1 MAESTS
7 VSTALITT
15 SLVAFFSGFAL
26 GIYSIRGYVLPPSLA
41 AARRQLLNDPVES
54 EEEDVEED
62 DTILD
67 HAPNWANGAEA
78 DRRQG
83 LRVPEAKAVDD
94 EVGSRKGGEK
104 KIKKRRKAAENK
116 TEPEPEGDDAGGR
129 SARGEAEAAYPRQ
142 TAVNPGSNPHE
153 CKLVLVVR
161 TDLGM
166 TKGKIAA
173 QCSHATLACYKTLSR
188 TASSSA
194 DAARV
199 LQRWERLGQAKI
211 AVQVKSQEELLALMG
226 RARGLGITAEVI
238 QDAGR
243 TQIDPGSLTVLGV
256 GPAPKSL
263 VDQITGGLKLL

>member
-26 GIYSIRGYVLPPSLA
+26 GIYSIRGYIVPPSLTS
-41 AARRQLLNDPVES
+41 ARKKRLNDPVES
-54 EEEDVEED
+54 EESDVDED

-78 DRRQG
+78 DKRQG
-83 LRVPEAKAVDD
+83 LRVTEEDAT
-94 EVGSRKGGEK
+94 RKKEK
-104 KIKKRRKAAENK
+104 SKQKQK
-116 TEPEPEGDDAGGR
+116 GD
-129 SARGEAEAAYPRQ
+129 EAEPRNARREADAAHPRQ
-142 TAVNPGSNPHE
+142 AAVNPGTNPNEE

-188 TASSSA
+188 S
-194 DAARV
+194 AARQPTSAEAKL
-199 LQRWERLGQAKI
+199 LQRWERFGQAKI
-211 AVQVKSQEELLALMG
+211 AVQVKSEDELLTLMAK
-226 RARGLGITAEVI
+226 ARSLGVTAEVI

>member
-1 MAESTS
+1 MAENYAY
-7 VSTALITT
+7 STAVITT
-15 SLVAFFSGFAL
+15 SLLAFASGFGL
-26 GIYSIRGYVLPPSLA
+26 GIYSIRGYLIPPSLSA
-41 AARRQLLNDPVES
+41 ERKQRLADLPES
-54 EEEDVEED
+54 DESDVDEG
-62 DTILD
+62 DTVLD

-83 LRVPEAKAVDD
+83 LRQNQNEEKARHAK
-94 EVGSRKGGEK
+94 K
-104 KIKKRRKAAENK
+104 
-116 TEPEPEGDDAGGR
+116 
-129 SARGEAEAAYPRQ
+129 EAEETHPRQ
-142 TAVNPGSNPHE
+142 TFVNPGANEHEE

-188 TASSSA
+188 A
-194 DAARV
+194 AARKPRGPEASL

-211 AVQVKSQEELLALMG
+211 AVQVKSQDELLTLMG
-226 RARGLGITAEVI
+226 KACSLGVTAEVI

-243 TQIDPGSLTVLGV
+243 TQIDPGSMTVLGV

-263 VDQITGGLKLL
+263 VDQVTGGLKLL

>member
-7 VSTALITT
+7 LSTALIAT
-15 SLVAFFSGFAL
+15 SLVAFFSGFGL
-26 GIYSIRGYVLPPSLA
+26 GIYSIRGYIVPPSLTSQ
-41 AARRQLLNDPVES
+41 RQRTLNDPIES
-54 EEEDVEED
+54 DESDVDED
-62 DTILD
+62 DTVLD

-78 DRRQG
+78 DTKQG
-83 LRVPEAKAVDD
+83 LRTPGPRKD
-94 EVGSRKGGEK
+94 EGEK
-104 KIKKRRKAAENK
+104 KQA
-116 TEPEPEGDDAGGR
+116 GDDVDAEAK
-129 SARGEAEAAYPRQ
+129 SAKREAETAHPRQ
-142 TAVNPGSNPHE
+142 AAVNPGSNPNEE

-188 TASSSA
+188 S
-194 DAARV
+194 AARRPTSAEAKI

-211 AVQVKSQEELLALMG
+211 AVQVKSQDELLTLMG
-226 RARGLGITAEVI
+226 KARSLGVTAEVI